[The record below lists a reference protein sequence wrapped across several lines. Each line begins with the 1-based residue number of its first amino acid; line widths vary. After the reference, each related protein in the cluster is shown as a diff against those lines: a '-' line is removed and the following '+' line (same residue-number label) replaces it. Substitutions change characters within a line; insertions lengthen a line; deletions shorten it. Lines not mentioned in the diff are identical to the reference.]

1 MDPSGRARTG
11 VPWGHVLLVA
21 LAALMLA
28 TMHSYGVSADAGV
41 QHRWGRRLVRW
52 YATLGHEPR
61 VTDDL
66 DITKYGGFCEVV
78 TQLVVLA
85 SPFGT
90 WTSRALANLG
100 FAVVGFAAALWMGR
114 RLGGAPGGFLSLLFL
129 ALTPVYYGH
138 SFYNA
143 KDIPFAAMYALAT
156 AAILACDE
164 WPAVRW
170 GRVVAAGVLV
180 GFTAAVRV
188 GGLVLFGFA
197 LALWL
202 AILLLR
208 SGAPAAWPS
217 ARDLLRL
224 VVAWGAA
231 LAAGWTAM
239 IAFWPWAMLDPLRSP
254 FKAWGRFSRYWED
267 MPLFYDGRLQPANQ
281 VSRFYVPNWFA
292 LTMPELY
299 LVALALGAV
308 GLALLWRRGPLG
320 VDARRKLVQATW
332 LGSIPVL
339 LVTGVVVNR
348 MPLYDGLRHFL
359 FLVPLLA
366 VLAGTSVAAF
376 LRAPAPRSAK
386 RAGLGVLGAAC
397 LLTFVDMVRLHPY
410 EAVYFNRLWAG
421 GTKAGVD
428 RYEGDYWCLTYKE
441 GSEWLLRRYEGAQCR
456 EKIRVAGHSVLQQI
470 ELYLQESEEGRR
482 LFTPVVV
489 ADRPDY
495 IMATTRF
502 QDHLHTPGTPVF
514 TVQREGA
521 TLFYLF
527 EVKRPDCSG
536 SDDRLPGVYPRGTVT
551 PGPEGPPAASPPSPS
566 PTR

>member
-1 MDPSGRARTG
+1 MRFVREHADIL
-11 VPWGHVLLVA
+11 LLVG

-28 TMHSYGVSADAGV
+28 TLPDYGISADAGV

-66 DITKYGGFCEVV
+66 DITKYGGFCELV
-78 TQLVVLA
+78 TELAVLA
-85 SPFGT
+85 SPLGT
-90 WTSRALANLG
+90 WTTRALANLA
-100 FAVVGFAAALWMGR
+100 FAFVGFASALWMGR
-114 RLGGAPGGFLSLLFL
+114 RLGGPPGGFLSLLLL

-143 KDIPFAAMYALAT
+143 KDIPFAALYALAA
-156 AAILACDE
+156 AAILSCDE
-164 WPAVRW
+164 WPRVGW
-170 GRVVAAGVLV
+170 GRVVGAGVLV
-180 GFTAAVRV
+180 GLAAAVRV

-202 AILLLR
+202 AILLLNV
-208 SGAPAAWPS
+208 GAPARWPS
-217 ARDLLRL
+217 ARDLRRL
-224 VVAWGAA
+224 AAGWAAA

-239 IAFWPWAMLDPLRSP
+239 IAFWPWAMLDPLRNP
-254 FKAWGRFSRYWED
+254 FKAWGRFARYWED
-267 MPLFYDGRLQPANQ
+267 MPLFYDGRLQPADK
-281 VSRFYVPNWFA
+281 VSRFYLPNWFA
-292 LTMPELY
+292 LTMPEMY
-299 LVALALGAV
+299 LVAFALGAV
-308 GLALLWRRGPLG
+308 GLVLLWRRGPLG
-320 VDARRKLVQATW
+320 PEARRKVVQAVW

-376 LRAPAPRSAK
+376 LRSPAPRLAR
-386 RAGLGVLGAAC
+386 RAGVAVLGAAC
-397 LLTFVDMVRLHPY
+397 LLTLVDMVRLHPY

-421 GTKAGVD
+421 GMKAGVD
-428 RYEGDYWCLTYKE
+428 HYEGDYWCLTYKE
-441 GSEWLLRRYEGAQCR
+441 GSEWLLQRYEGAHCR

-470 ELYLQESEEGRR
+470 EVYLQETEEGRR
-482 LFTPVVV
+482 LFAPVVV
-489 ADRPDY
+489 GDRPDY

-527 EVKRPDCSG
+527 EVRRPVCVNS
-536 SDDRLPGVYPRGTVT
+536 SDTRLPGR
-551 PGPEGPPAASPPSPS
+551 ESPPALSSLLPT

>member
-1 MDPSGRARTG
+1 TLGD
-11 VPWGHVLLVA
+11 
-21 LAALMLA
+21 
-28 TMHSYGVSADAGV
+28 YGISADAGV

-52 YATLGHEPR
+52 YATLGNEPR

-85 SPFGT
+85 SPLET

-100 FAVVGFAAALWMGR
+100 FAFAGFVAVLRTGR
-114 RLGGAPGGFLSLLFL
+114 RLGGPRAGFLSLLFL
-129 ALTPVYYGH
+129 ALTPVFYGH

-143 KDIPFAAMYALAT
+143 KDIPFAAMYALGV

-164 WPAVRW
+164 WPRARW
-170 GRVVAAGVLV
+170 GRVVGAGVLV
-180 GFTAAVRV
+180 GLAAAVRV

-202 AILLLR
+202 ALLLLR
-208 SGAPAAWPS
+208 SGAAAVWPS
-217 ARDLLRL
+217 RRDLLRL
-224 VVAWGAA
+224 AGAWSAA
-231 LAAGWTAM
+231 VAAGWTAM
-239 IAFWPWAMLDPLRSP
+239 VAFWPWAMLDPLRNP
-254 FKAWGRFSRYWED
+254 FRAWNRFARYWED
-267 MPLFYDGRLQPANQ
+267 MPLLYDGRLQPANQ
-281 VSRFYVPNWFA
+281 VSRLYLPNWFA
-292 LTMPELY
+292 LTLPELY
-299 LVALALGAV
+299 PVAFALGVVALVLLARRGALGI
-308 GLALLWRRGPLG
+308 
-320 VDARRKLVQATW
+320 DARRKLVQAAW
-332 LGSIPVL
+332 LASIPAL

-366 VLAGTSVAAF
+366 VLAGTAVAAF
-376 LRAPAPRSAK
+376 LRSPAPLLVK
-386 RAGLGVLGAAC
+386 RAGLAVLGASC
-397 LLTFVDMVRLHPY
+397 LLTVVDMVRLHPY

-421 GTKAGVD
+421 GMKTGID
-428 RYEGDYWCLTYKE
+428 RYEGDFWCLSYKE
-441 GSEWLLRRYEGAQCR
+441 GSEWLLGRYEGVPCR

-470 ELYLQESEEGRR
+470 ELYLQETEEGRR

-489 ADRPDY
+489 GDRPHY

-502 QDHLHTPGTPVF
+502 QDHLRTPGKPVF

-527 EVKRPDCSG
+527 EVRAPDC
-536 SDDRLPGVYPRGTVT
+536 DPRGPVM
-551 PGPEGPPAASPPSPS
+551 PSPEGPPAPSTPPPSSNP
-566 PTR
+566 

>member
-1 MDPSGRARTG
+1 VHRLRAYVRD
-11 VPWGHVLLVA
+11 HADIVLLVA

-28 TMHSYGVSADAGV
+28 TMHDYGVSADAGV

-85 SPFGT
+85 SPLGT

-100 FAVVGFAAALWMGR
+100 FAFVGFAAAVWIGR
-114 RLGGAPGGFLSLLFL
+114 RLGGPTGGFLSLLLL
-129 ALTPVYYGH
+129 AITPVYYGQ

-143 KDIPFAAMYALAT
+143 KDVPFAAMWALAT

-170 GRVVAAGVLV
+170 ARVVGAGVLV
-180 GFTAAVRV
+180 GLAAAVRV
-188 GGLVLFGFA
+188 GGLVLFAFA

-202 AILLLR
+202 ALLVLR

-217 ARDLLRL
+217 ARDVLRL
-224 VVAWGAA
+224 AGAWAAA
-231 LAAGWTAM
+231 LAAGWVAM
-239 IAFWPWAMLDPLRSP
+239 IAFWPWAMLDPLRNP
-254 FKAWGRFSRYWED
+254 FKAWGRFARYWED
-267 MPLFYDGRLQPANQ
+267 MLVLYDGRLQSTRDVAG
-281 VSRFYVPNWFA
+281 FYLPNWFA

-299 LVALALGAV
+299 LVAFALGGV
-308 GLALLWRRGPLG
+308 GLVLLWRRGPLAVG
-320 VDARRKLVQATW
+320 ARRKLIQAAW
-332 LGSIPVL
+332 LGSIPAL

-376 LRAPAPRSAK
+376 LRSAAPRLAK
-386 RAGLGVLGAAC
+386 RAGTAVLGAAC
-397 LLTFVDMVRLHPY
+397 LMTLVDMVRLHPY
-410 EAVYFNRLWAG
+410 EALYFNRLWAG
-421 GTKAGVD
+421 GMKAGVD

-441 GSEWLLRRYEGAQCR
+441 GSEWLLGRYEGAQCR

-470 ELYLQESEEGRR
+470 ELYLQETEEGRR
-482 LFTPVVV
+482 LFLPVVV
-489 ADRPDY
+489 RDRPDY

-514 TVQREGA
+514 TVRREGA

-527 EVKRPDCSG
+527 EVRKPSCSSG
-536 SDDRLPGVYPRGTVT
+536 ARLPGS
-551 PGPEGPPAASPPSPS
+551 ESAPAPSIPAPS

>member
-1 MDPSGRARTG
+1 MPRLKALLRTHG
-11 VPWGHVLLVA
+11 DVVLLIA

-28 TMHSYGVSADAGV
+28 TMHDYGVSADAGV
-41 QHRWGRRLVRW
+41 QHRWGRRLIRW

-78 TQLVVLA
+78 TQLVVIA
-85 SPFGT
+85 SPFAT
-90 WTSRALANLG
+90 WTSRGLANLG
-100 FAVVGFAAALWMGR
+100 FAFAGFAAALWMGR
-114 RLGGAPGGFLSLLFL
+114 RLGGPPGGLLSVLFL

-208 SGAPAAWPS
+208 AGAPSAWPS
-217 ARDLLRL
+217 VRDMLRL
-224 VVAWGAA
+224 AGAWVAA
-231 LAAGWTAM
+231 LAVGWTAM
-239 IAFWPWAMLDPLRSP
+239 IAFWPWAMLDPLRNP
-254 FKAWGRFSRYWED
+254 FKAWGRFARYWEE
-267 MPLFYDGRLQPANQ
+267 MPILYDGRLQTTSQ
-281 VSRFYVPNWFA
+281 VARFYLPNWLA

-299 LVALALGAV
+299 LVAFALGAAGFV
-308 GLALLWRRGPLG
+308 LLWRRGPLDA
-320 VDARRKLVQATW
+320 DARRRLVQAAW

-339 LVTGVVVNR
+339 LVTGAVVNQ

-366 VLAGTSVAAF
+366 VLAGTGVAAF
-376 LRAPAPRSAK
+376 LRSPAPRLARCSGVA
-386 RAGLGVLGAAC
+386 VLGAAC
-397 LLTFVDMVRLHPY
+397 LVTLVDMVRLHPY

-421 GTKAGVD
+421 GMKAGVD
-428 RYEGDYWCLTYKE
+428 KYEGDYWCLTYKE
-441 GSEWLLRRYEGAQCR
+441 GSEWLLGRYEGAQCR

-470 ELYLQESEEGRR
+470 ELYLQATEEGRR
-482 LFTPVVV
+482 LFAPVG
-489 ADRPDY
+489 AGDRPDY
-495 IMATTRF
+495 VMTTTRF
-502 QDHLHTPGTPVF
+502 LDHLRTPGRPVF

-527 EVKRPDCSG
+527 EVRRPDCVVPPRDS
-536 SDDRLPGVYPRGTVT
+536 RPPGFQ
-551 PGPEGPPAASPPSPS
+551 GPPALSTPLPA